1 MPKCANIERMAQV
14 QARIVVAQA
23 GNPADG
29 DYVSGSR
36 DLLLQG
42 ATITLTNLNN
52 TSVSSHEWSFDF
64 PPNRT
69 AADYTITGQTGP
81 TCTITPL
88 PDPRG
93 FGDVK
98 VKLIV
103 TGPPVGGR
111 RNVAIDEV
119 ILGIPKPMVGYS
131 AGFPIPHP
139 KEGGAG
145 TRATLDSATGAMG
158 RVSQVAM
165 AALQYMG
172 GTADNY
178 PRPVQVAVYADS
190 NIDVHGGPTTIQSY
204 SCVEGTV
211 VWLGGQSDVTEDGL
225 WTVVADDWIR
235 HPALDSSE
243 DVTNGLVFQ
252 VVYGTYTEKS
262 YIVVW
267 DDPSGGK
274 TLGADEFKAI
284 EITGG
289 AGGGTP
295 VGATGTVLAGTGASS
310 AFTATPTLTGLT
322 LTGFSGI
329 VRASAGAFAA
339 GWYVPDQTNP
349 ASAGFIRMS
358 NASAIMARNNTN
370 SADWT
375 IVTTDT
381 KIKFGSTTGPAISLL
396 TASNVKIGDAGIWV
410 TIATG
415 GITLENN
422 DSTALYGGDNA
433 GSPYKLVAA
442 IDQGI
447 WIGDNVG
454 SVVANCGDAW
464 PFVVA
469 NNGTNTCTIV
479 LDGGEISTTFD
490 SAYNATIRIADNASG
505 NGSDLFV
512 YAGSSTGSNGDGGNL
527 RHYAGEKNGSG
538 AHGKYFVY
546 AGGQERLIL
555 SYGMSEWQ
563 RFGPLWILELDLSLI
578 ANSGASSEISVANP
592 ATYFVISSH
601 WSMRLS
607 TAITGG
613 TSTITGG
620 ISSGGV
626 ELIASTAWTSGT
638 SANTKKHGG
647 PSGSESAA
655 GSGYNADYDGYV
667 YTAATT
673 LYFKAA
679 ASVSNVTAG
688 NAKIKLY
695 GREL

>member
-69 AADYTITGQTGP
+69 ASDYTITGQTGP

-93 FGDVK
+93 FGDIK

-103 TGPPVGGR
+103 TGPPVGGK
-111 RNVAIDEV
+111 RNVSVDEI
-119 ILGIPKPMVGYS
+119 ILGIPKPMEGYD
-131 AGFPIPHP
+131 AGFPVPHP

-145 TRATLDSATGAMG
+145 TRATLNASTGAMG
-158 RVSQVAM
+158 RVSQFAM
-165 AALQYMG
+165 AALQYLG

-190 NIDVHGGPTTIQSY
+190 NVDVHGGPTTIQSY

-211 VWLGGQSDVTEDGL
+211 VWLDGQSDVTEDGL
-225 WTVVADDWIR
+225 WIVVADDWIR

-243 DVTNGLVFQ
+243 DVSNGLVFQ

-274 TLGADEFKAI
+274 TLGTDEFKAI

-289 AGGGTP
+289 AGGTP

-310 AFTATPTLTGLT
+310 AFTSTPTLTGLT

-349 ASAGFIRMS
+349 ASTGFIRMS

-375 IVTTDT
+375 LLTTDT
-381 KIKFGSTTGPAISLL
+381 KIKFGSTTGPAVSILSS
-396 TASNVKIGDAGIWV
+396 ANVAIGDSTIW
-410 TIATG
+410 ATVDST
-415 GITLENN
+415 GITLEGN
-422 DSTALYGGDNA
+422 SATALYGGDNA
-433 GSPYKLVAA
+433 GSPFSLIAG
-442 IDQGI
+442 IDADV

-454 SVVANCGDAW
+454 SVIVNIPDAS
-464 PFVVA
+464 FFTIT
-469 NNGTNTCTIV
+469 NNGVQTCRFTS
-479 LDGGEISTTFD
+479 DGGESFQEFTD
-490 SAYNATIRIADNASG
+490 AQPATIRVNTNTSG
-505 NGSDLFV
+505 NGANLGI
-512 YAGSSTGSNGDGGNL
+512 YAGSSGGSNGNGGDL
-527 RHYAGEKNGSG
+527 IHAAGEKNGSG
-538 AHGKYFVY
+538 THGDYIVY
-546 AGGQERLIL
+546 AGGQQRVLVK
-555 SYGMSEWQ
+555 YGKSEWQ

-592 ATYFVISSH
+592 ADYFVISSH

-620 ISSGGV
+620 NSSGGV

-647 PSGSESAA
+647 PSGTESAA